1 MNKSFFTNRACLVLA
16 LVMSLGFWNSA
27 TAQSFPETIS
37 LPDGYQPEGI
47 TLGNGPTAYVGS
59 LASGSIYEIDLRTGA
74 SSMLVE
80 GYPGSLL
87 AVGLDFD
94 KRSGNLFVA
103 GGLTGDGR
111 VYDTTTGDMVAQISL
126 STAMESWINDV
137 VVTRDAA
144 YFTNSFYPYIYKV
157 WLTPEGLPSGVV
169 QTLEL
174 HGDFVNVTNP
184 DATNPFE
191 MVINANGIVATPDN
205 RTLIVVN
212 YFLGTLYTV
221 DPDTGHATEIDLGG
235 LSVPVGDGL
244 VLRGKT
250 LYVVQN
256 PNQISVFKL
265 SPDYSA
271 ATLTNV
277 LTDPSLRTPSTA
289 DLFGPWLYVVNARF
303 DKCFPGPCPDDEFE
317 IVRVDQ

>member
-1 MNKSFFTNRACLVLA
+1 MNTCFFTKRACLVLS
-16 LVMSLGFWNSA
+16 LIMSLGFWNSA
-27 TAQSFPETIS
+27 MAQSFPETIA
-37 LPDGYQPEGI
+37 LPDGFQPEGI

-59 LASGSIYEIDLRTGA
+59 LASGSIYKVDLRTGA
-74 SSMLVE
+74 SSMLVD
-80 GYPGSLL
+80 GFPGALL

-111 VYDTTTGDMVAQISL
+111 VYDTTTGDMVAQIPL
-126 STAMESWINDV
+126 GTPFMSWINDV
-137 VVTRDAA
+137 FVARDAA
-144 YFTNSFYPYIYKV
+144 YFTNSFFPFIYRV
-157 WLTPEGLPSGVV
+157 PLTSDGLPSGIVE
-169 QTLEL
+169 TIPLGGEW
-174 HGDFVNVTNP
+174 VNVTNP
-184 DATNPFE
+184 DATSPVE
-191 MVINANGIVATPDN
+191 MFINANGIVATPNN

-212 YFLGTLYTV
+212 YVLGRLYTV
-221 DPDTGHATEIDLGG
+221 DPDTGYATEIDLGG
-235 LSVPVGDGL
+235 FSVPVGDGL

-256 PNQISVFKL
+256 LNQISVFEL

-271 ATLTNV
+271 ATLTGV

-303 DKCFPGPCPDDEFE
+303 DACFPGPCPDEDFE